1 MAELKR
7 SKKADSIGYLYR
19 AALYFAKGDDS
30 AAFQFLERIC
40 DQHLRAG
47 IIQQV
52 RTEKQNV
59 LITPQKNRYW
69 AEKLLDEYKRQM
81 FLLRET

>member
-7 SKKADSIGYLYR
+7 NKKADSIGYLYR
-19 AALYFAKGDDS
+19 AALYLAKGDDNV
-30 AAFQFLERIC
+30 AFQFLARIG
-40 DQHLRAG
+40 DQSVFTAVVQEVQRQKRNA
-47 IIQQV
+47 
-52 RTEKQNV
+52 
-59 LITPQKNRYW
+59 ITTPKKKRYW